1 VVALV
6 TGVSACARR
15 MISRGVGATSWAGLV
30 YLLVF
35 PLQTINSRVMGSLR
49 RRYREARTRAG
60 AGGEGP

>member
-1 VVALV
+1 
-6 TGVSACARR
+6 